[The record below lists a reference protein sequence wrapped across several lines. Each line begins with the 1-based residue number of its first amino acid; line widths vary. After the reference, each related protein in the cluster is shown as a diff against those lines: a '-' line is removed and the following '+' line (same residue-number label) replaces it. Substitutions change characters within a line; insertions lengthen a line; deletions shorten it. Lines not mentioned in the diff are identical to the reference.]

1 MGADRSFSFHTRKAT
16 SSLTLTILTAVAFA
30 ISCKTVVDRQDV
42 RPRILRDVPS
52 QNLAYRLQPDV
63 SPPADL
69 KVEDSD
75 KFAAVQND
83 FNTPKRQNDALIR
96 TVVSPDGRRVL
107 ALYGTDD
114 EPGSAFRIDLYN
126 SDGQFLAN
134 MIPPTISCVFPE
146 TVAWSPD
153 GAYIN
158 FIAHKRTVP
167 QPSPTPLEDA
177 VPEAN
182 ASPVPSP
189 SVARAFAPV
198 ASFETEQ
205 IYICNRDG
213 EDLKPLT
220 SREGLIYFY
229 FAWAPDGHAMVAL
242 ACKEDEWNARER
254 QYKLP
259 AGRPRLIELDGKER
273 LLDDQLTE
281 ALPVWSPD
289 AAKIATAFDTDLAI
303 YDAAASTKKPSQA
316 RLPLGNELI
325 NASVIY
331 EQRTATSK
339 AETKNSNAKVASPS
353 PAVNTTQSATPASF
367 NPIVRLEWPSPERIY
382 FQTAYV
388 RLMPSEAIN
397 TFQRWHLLNLS
408 AQAAV
413 LK

>member
-189 SVARAFAPV
+189 SVPRAFAPV